1 MRRLALWV
9 SLAGAAVALAPASS
23 AAATWHP
30 APKGGLDCN
39 GWSPVQKTF
48 RQMWCTEIAANSNRG
63 FIDNGWYVGHDEPD
77 IGFFSFRHGSSN
89 DMTYKTILPVDP
101 SAPAT
106 QDGSVSHDFQ
116 LTPARW

>member
-39 GWSPVQKTF
+39 GFSPVQKTF
-48 RQMWCTEIAANSNRG
+48 RQMWCTEIAANDPNG
-63 FIDNGWYVGHDEPD
+63 FEDNNHYVGHDEPD
-77 IGFFSFRHGSSN
+77 IGFFSRARGSSVN
-89 DMTYKTILPVDP
+89 MTYKTVLPIDP
-101 SAPAT
+101 AAPPSSSFG
-106 QDGSVSHDFQ
+106 GSTHYFELS
-116 LTPARW
+116 P